1 MQYRKLPTK
10 LKVFL
15 TFVFIIFMFFML
27 YFAQKYLDTYLVRIL
42 TLIGIYGIMA
52 VSLTFIN
59 GITGI
64 FSLGHSG
71 FIAIGAYTA
80 ALLTMSVEQKQMSF
94 FLKPLIWPLNSIQL
108 DFLSATIIA
117 GVMAAIFAYLIGYP
131 SLRLTGDY
139 LAITTLGFGE
149 IVRILILNMISVTNG
164 PLGLKGLEEYTN
176 IWWAWGWL
184 FVTVLVIASLVNSS
198 YGRALKAI
206 REDPVAAKAMG
217 IDVTRHQL
225 LAFIVGA
232 FFAGISGSLY
242 AHWLTTIDPRP
253 QTVGVLLTF
262 NILIMIVLGGLG
274 SITGAIFGAGIFA
287 ILSEW
292 LRVVEEPFKI
302 FGIQVPAISGMRLLV
317 LSTIFVTVMLT
328 WRRGIMGRNE
338 LTWDNIYNFFLK
350 FKRKY

>member
-1 MQYRKLPTK
+1 MQYKKLPTK

-15 TFVFIIFMFFML
+15 TFVFIISMFFML
-27 YFAQKYLDTYLVRIL
+27 FLAQKYLDTYWIRIL

-80 ALLTMSVEQKQMSF
+80 ALLTMSIEQKEMSF

-117 GVMAAIFAYLIGYP
+117 GIMAAIFAYLIGYP

-184 FVTVLVIASLVNSS
+184 LVTVVIISSLVNSS

-206 REDPVAAKAMG
+206 REDPIAAKAMG
-217 IDVTRHQL
+217 IDVTKHQL
-225 LAFIVGA
+225 MAFIVGA

-253 QTVGVLLTF
+253 QTVGILLTF

-274 SITGAIFGAGIFA
+274 SITGAILGAGIFA

-292 LRVVEEPFKI
+292 LRIVETPFKI

-317 LSTIFVTVMLT
+317 LSTIFVVVMLT